1 MSLSGN
7 LAELADLVAMLE
19 KVNETAQDEV
29 KRLRGQLDDARRRIT
44 ELEVELAHAVE
55 ADEICDLIA
64 DVRRGI
70 YTIDELYAGTIG

>member
-29 KRLRGQLDDARRRIT
+29 KRLRGQLGDARRRIT
-44 ELEVELAHAVE
+44 ELEVELAYAVE
-55 ADEICDLIA
+55 AEEVYDLIA